1 MHVDKDMTMKHRSR
15 SATVSRYKSTYDEVE
30 QEC

>member
-15 SATVSRYKSTYDEVE
+15 SAVISRYKSTHDEVE